1 MNNQVNPADI
11 FINTIKT
18 QRNNALDLVALRDAE
33 ISSLKAE
40 LGALAAELE
49 KLKND
54 NPEPA

>member
-1 MNNQVNPADI
+1 MNNQTNPADI

-33 ISSLKAE
+33 ISSLKVE

-49 KLKND
+49 KMKND